1 MKSKKVFALLISLT
15 ILVNA
20 ALPGTLAASVDQTAA
35 NDSFTLTEEILPST
49 PEEKQPEQE
58 NQENQ
63 EEQGEPEGQAQTPEN
78 PTEGETICTCGST
91 DGVHAENCPLYEA
104 PAEPENTCTC
114 GSIDGVHAENCPLY
128 EAPAEPETACTCGS
142 IDGHAEN
149 CPLYEAPAEP
159 EKTCACGSTDGVHA
173 EGCPLYEAP
182 AEPEKT
188 CTCGSID
195 GVHAEGCSLYEA
207 PAEPEKTYTSGSS
220 DGTHV
225 ENCPPYVEQIELPE
239 EVEIKYQVVGPENC
253 GTLDSE
259 SERLLLPTT
268 GIEIGAAGESSSA
281 AGDELYLSGDRV
293 VAIGAAPT
301 AAEGFKFVGWYK
313 DEACTQPVDESW
325 VSDDKLIPG
334 KTKNY
339 GTAEAPAM
347 GYEAATYYARFENET
362 ASLTIIR
369 QRSSEETNENQ
380 HFIFD
385 VTGTN
390 GYCKRVVINGN
401 SSITIKGLVAGE
413 YTIKEVTGWSWRYRM
428 DDSSKKITL
437 QPAKD
442 GTVDFSSPQNEQE
455 RLSGDAYRKITFGD

>member
-15 ILVNA
+15 ILVNT

-58 NQENQ
+58 NQE
-63 EEQGEPEGQAQTPEN
+63 EQGEPEEQAQTPEN
-78 PTEGETICTCGST
+78 PTEGETICTCGS
-91 DGVHAENCPLYEA
+91 
-104 PAEPENTCTC
+104 
-114 GSIDGVHAENCPLY
+114 I
-128 EAPAEPETACTCGS
+128 
-142 IDGHAEN
+142 
-149 CPLYEAPAEP
+149 
-159 EKTCACGSTDGVHA
+159 DGVHA

-188 CTCGSID
+188 CTCGSTD
-195 GVHAEGCSLYEA
+195 GVHAEGCPLYEA
-207 PAEPEKTYTSGSS
+207 PAEPEKTYTGGSS

-268 GIEIGAAGESSSA
+268 GIEIGSAGESSSA
-281 AGDELYLSGDRV
+281 AGDELHHSGDRV

-301 AAEGFKFVGWYK
+301 AAEGFKFDGWYK

-325 VSDDKLIPG
+325 VSGDKLIPG

-369 QRSSEETNENQ
+369 QKSSEETNENQ
-380 HFIFD
+380 HSIFD

>member
-15 ILVNA
+15 ILVNT

-78 PTEGETICTCGST
+78 PTEGETICTCGS
-91 DGVHAENCPLYEA
+91 
-104 PAEPENTCTC
+104 
-114 GSIDGVHAENCPLY
+114 I
-128 EAPAEPETACTCGS
+128 
-142 IDGHAEN
+142 
-149 CPLYEAPAEP
+149 
-159 EKTCACGSTDGVHA
+159 DGVHA
-173 EGCPLYEAP
+173 EGCP
-182 AEPEKT
+182 
-188 CTCGSID
+188 
-195 GVHAEGCSLYEA
+195 LYEA

-281 AGDELYLSGDRV
+281 ADDELYYSGDRV

-301 AAEGFKFVGWYK
+301 AAEGFKFAGWYK

-428 DDSSKKITL
+428 DGSSKKITL

>member
-15 ILVNA
+15 ILVNTS
-20 ALPGTLAASVDQTAA
+20 LPGTLAASVDQTAA
-35 NDSFTLTEEILPST
+35 NDSSTLAEEILPST

-58 NQENQ
+58 NQEEHGEQ
-63 EEQGEPEGQAQTPEN
+63 KEQGKTPEN
-78 PTEGETICTCGST
+78 PTESEKTCTCGST
-91 DGVHAENCPLYEA
+91 DGTHAEDCPLYEA
-104 PAEPENTCTC
+104 PA
-114 GSIDGVHAENCPLY
+114 A
-128 EAPAEPETACTCGS
+128 
-142 IDGHAEN
+142 
-149 CPLYEAPAEP
+149 
-159 EKTCACGSTDGVHA
+159 
-173 EGCPLYEAP
+173 
-182 AEPEKT
+182 PEKT
-188 CTCGSID
+188 CTC
-195 GVHAEGCSLYEA
+195 
-207 PAEPEKTYTSGSS
+207 GSS

-268 GIEIGAAGESSSA
+268 GIESGSAGESSSA
-281 AGDELYLSGDRV
+281 AGDELYHSGDRV

-301 AAEGFKFVGWYK
+301 AAEGFKFAGWYK

-347 GYEAATYYARFENET
+347 GYEAATYYAKFENET

-380 HFIFD
+380 HSIFD

-413 YTIKEVTGWSWRYRM
+413 YTIKEVTGYRM

-442 GTVDFSSPQNEQE
+442 GTVDFSSTQNEQE
-455 RLSGDAYRKITFGD
+455 WLSGDAYRKITFGN